1 MFKIPSYSDIEK
13 SEKEISEKGAQLKLA
28 LFQNK
33 RKEIEES
40 KKDDQPSTSTRIREE
55 IKSVPIESRIKPI
68 SNDLDEDDLLLCNID
83 LNEVVVSKKQKITT
97 EIRPETKAQE
107 NVFKKPLAQSVTVEK
122 ATPTVVTGSSAGNS
136 SGANALLVNS
146 KQRGNPIIK
155 HIRNVPWRFSDT
167 LVPDYSMGRNNCALY
182 LSMKYHLLNNE
193 YIHER
198 LRELGRAYELRVL
211 LVLVDVKETKHCL
224 KELEK
229 ICILANLTL
238 ILAWSYEEAGRY
250 LETYKAYEHK
260 NADALQEKFI
270 QTGNNPDGAFIQ
282 NFTEFLCSIK
292 SINKTDASTLRQTFG
307 SLKSI
312 SEASKSEL
320 SVVPGFGPLKVN
332 RVFDIFRTPFLIE
345 NDKAKDCVF
354 CQIANNEENS
364 NESLENGIRTSING
378 GKKKII
384 YENQFVAVFKDRSPQ
399 AQEHLLVI

>member
-13 SEKEISEKGAQLKLA
+13 SERDISEKGAQLKLS

-33 RKEIEES
+33 RKEIEDC
-40 KKDDQPSTSTRIREE
+40 KKNQTDVPASNQTYTKALPTIEIQPSTSATNAQADI
-55 IKSVPIESRIKPI
+55 
-68 SNDLDEDDLLLCNID
+68 DEDDLLLSNID
-83 LNEVVVSKKQKITT
+83 LNEVISNKKAKVDIVNNNQKKQAEPPT
-97 EIRPETKAQE
+97 
-107 NVFKKPLAQSVTVEK
+107 KKPINQTSKSTIE
-122 ATPTVVTGSSAGNS
+122 VTGSMAGNA

-146 KQRGNPIIK
+146 KQRGNPILK
-155 HIRNVPWRFSDT
+155 HIRNVPWRFVDT

-211 LVLVDVKETKHCL
+211 LVLVDIKETKHCL

-238 ILAWSYEEAGRY
+238 ILAWDYEEAGRY
-250 LETYKAYEHK
+250 LETYKAYEYK
-260 NADALQEKFI
+260 NTDALQEKFN
-270 QTGNNPDGAFIQ
+270 QNGNNSSGIFIQ

-307 SLKSI
+307 SLKNI
-312 SEASKSEL
+312 SEASKNEL

-332 RVFDIFRTPFLIE
+332 RIHEIFRKPFLLK
-345 NDKAKDCVF
+345 NDKD
-354 CQIANNEENS
+354 N
-364 NESLENGIRTSING
+364 
-378 GKKKII
+378 
-384 YENQFVAVFKDRSPQ
+384 ENQY
-399 AQEHLLVI
+399 